1 MAVRY
6 EVRPYSYAELDRDSR
21 PGSANQPETIPW
33 VWYDSQDF
41 ATSWTSVGFFASTS
55 SNPGISNISVANQFS
70 AEQYFRLFAITLD
83 WLIGATSQASS
94 GAAVIVDDLLT
105 IQNTA
110 LAIFNL
116 SIMQKIYGQIPLHAI
131 HSSGGVYV
139 NYQLGTPTGSGIGNY
154 AMNWM
159 PDGGYNVGG
168 SIVFPPKQ
176 VFACSVTGTAATLGA
191 TRKGRVSFHGPLS
204 RPVR

>member
-6 EVRPYSYAELDRDSR
+6 PVRPYSYAELDRDSR
-21 PGSANQPETIPW
+21 PGNATQPETIPW

-41 ATSWTSVGFFASTS
+41 ASLWTNVAFFASTS
-55 SNPGISNISVANQFS
+55 NDATISNISVANQFS
-70 AEQYFRLFAITLD
+70 AEQYFRLFAVTLD
-83 WLIGATSQASS
+83 WLISATTQASS
-94 GAAVIVDDLLT
+94 GAATIVDDLLQ
-105 IQNTA
+105 IQNGSR
-110 LAIFNL
+110 AIFNL
-116 SIMQKIYGQIPLHAI
+116 SIMQKIYCQVPIHAL

-154 AMNWM
+154 AMNWN
-159 PDGGYNVGG
+159 PDGGYDVGG
-168 SIVFPPKQ
+168 AIVFPPKQ
-176 VFACSVTGTAATLGA
+176 VFACSVSGTAAALNA